1 MVFEI
6 KAGCKLDLQAQE
18 TMELLRSTEKKIDK
32 DKNSEHV
39 PKLEIVKVVFMHCN
53 VFDNDYKKA
62 SKLLFTFV
70 PNKQIEQLIN
80 ISSHLLTMLNTTN
93 TEFLY
98 IEVIKIANL
107 LK

>member
-62 SKLLFTFV
+62 SKLLITFV
-70 PNKQIEQLIN
+70 PNKQIGQLIN